1 MAGQQSAG
9 LSPDFG
15 TNPASNRLRKALRRP
30 GRAFA
35 TMGIFESLRFGWID
49 VLVLIALLVGFT
61 RGRKRGMSVELLD
74 VLKWLL
80 VVVVAGHAYGPLGEM
95 LAQTTPF
102 NNLFCYVAVY
112 LVIILAF
119 VGLFSWIRPRLGDKL
134 VSADVFGTGEYYLGM
149 VAGAF
154 RYACIILVLL
164 ALMNARQYT
173 QQEIQSQNAFQE
185 TNFGSIRFPTLI
197 SFQSAVFE
205 RSFTGSMAR
214 NYLSTYLIRPTVPEE
229 KGLSRN
235 GVARARE
242 RMVNDVLDKH

>member
-1 MAGQQSAG
+1 MLGDMLADTGYVRKV
-9 LSPDFG
+9 FG
-15 TNPASNRLRKALRRP
+15 NSIGERTASYV
-30 GRAFA
+30 
-35 TMGIFESLRFGWID
+35 TCYIGIC
-49 VLVLIALLVGFT
+49 
-61 RGRKRGMSVELLD
+61 
-74 VLKWLL
+74 
-80 VVVVAGHAYGPLGEM
+80 VVAL
-95 LAQTTPF
+95 
-102 NNLFCYVAVY
+102 
-112 LVIILAF
+112 IIHSLLKKVFKEKVSGSNAF
-119 VGLFSWIRPRLGDKL
+119 GS
-134 VSADVFGTGEYYLGM
+134 GEYYLGM

-185 TNFGSIRFPTLI
+185 TNFGAIRFPTLI